1 MNAFVFQQLSLLAPS
16 KLINR
21 LVLPVFLCLICAY
34 VAQGQ
39 GQDNDL
45 PNTKVLKLRP
55 LDEIIDLALLNS
67 PNLKANQVDQIRQ
80 NLTWQTQKGSWADIF
95 TLNGTTLYGNGSVL
109 DANNNGSATAYILT
123 DRRSFNFNL
132 SLGVRLSGSDFL
144 NRSKK
149 AEIQRLQLDRLQQ
162 EKQQMMQNIRETVS
176 ILYTQLE
183 VSLKILRLRAEAL
196 ENQRTT
202 FAIVEKYFK
211 EGNFQA
217 SEYSTMLSKV
227 TSAEEQYEQAKA
239 EAKKYTLILK
249 NLIGASVF

>member
-1 MNAFVFQQLSLLAPS
+1 MNAFVFQQQSLLAPS

-21 LVLPVFLCLICAY
+21 LVLPVLLCLICAY

-45 PNTKVLKLRP
+45 PSTKVLKLRP